1 MRRLLPLALRLLG
14 AVPADPDVVNAAD
27 HGAIGDGVADDAAA
41 IQSAIREAVGGT
53 CVIPPGAFRLAAPID
68 VPGRTRIEA
77 YGARLLHHA
86 PGDYTPAIRIAGV
99 ADVRVRGL
107 EIDGRKADYPAAT
120 EQRHNIL
127 IKQSRNVHLEDL
139 DLHDAKGDGVYIGAD
154 AGEHSENVTLGNVRC
169 GANHRQGCSITDLKA
184 GRFTG
189 CRFTGSGGTAPGA
202 GLDIEPNR
210 GDAVACDLI
219 FEACEFSGNAGPG
232 FLGRVGPS
240 TVGRQENW
248 TLLGCTIAGN
258 AGDGI
263 LLEQCKRVRAIGC
276 TVEDN
281 AAVGVRI
288 ADQTEGVEIAG
299 GSIARNGHQGVFVY
313 AGAASKY
320 CVGLKISGATIQDNS
335 TTAANTR
342 DGIRIDWSR
351 GAAGGCLHVV
361 IAGCTIRNGS
371 GRQRYAITTSENVRH
386 LKVIGCY
393 LAGATGTTVYGD
405 DAGTRV
411 TI

>member
-1 MRRLLPLALRLLG
+1 MRRLLLSALGLLG
-14 AVPADPDVVNAAD
+14 AVPYDPDVVDAAD
-27 HGAIGDGVADDAAA
+27 HGAIGDGVADDTAAL
-41 IQSAIREAVGGT
+41 QSAIREAVGGT
-53 CVIPPGAFRLAAPID
+53 CVIPPGAFRITASID
-68 VPGRTRIEA
+68 VPGGTRIEA
-77 YGARLLHHA
+77 FGARLLHHA

-120 EQRHNIL
+120 EHRHNLL

-154 AGEHSENVTLGNVRC
+154 EGGHSENVTLENVRC
-169 GANHRQGCSITDLKA
+169 DANHRQGCSITDLRT

-189 CRFTGSGGTAPGA
+189 CRFTGTGGTAPGA
-202 GLDIEPNR
+202 GLDVEPNR
-210 GDAVACDLI
+210 GDAVACELV
-219 FEACEFSGNAGPG
+219 FEACEFTGNAGAG

-240 TVGRQENW
+240 TAGRQENW

-258 AGDGI
+258 KGDGI
-263 LLEQCKRVRAIGC
+263 LLEQCSRVRAIGC

-281 AAVGVRI
+281 AGVGVRV

-313 AGAASKY
+313 AGGPSKT
-320 CVGLKISGATIQDNS
+320 CIGLKISGATIMDNS
-335 TTAANTR
+335 TTAANAR

-393 LAGATGTTVYGD
+393 LAGITGPAVYGD
-405 DAGTRV
+405 DEVTRV